1 MEPRERVYARHGNL
15 FKLIIQRALQ
25 ANVAVA
31 SSTNLRERMRSIDAR
46 VLSGHMIPGH
56 TPLWLQALHRVFQD
70 LAETE
75 RTEEGPVAYVATWY
89 LHAVYAPRCE
99 PGRTVRLRD
108 DPLNWQRTLSE
119 AWGDRYDSSR
129 PADLFWVSPAP
140 PTSLTDHVLGHILI
154 VQHLPAHSAATL
166 LTARVRD
173 QEGQTLRRV
182 AACIP
187 QASSAEDIVAAF
199 PIPGPLLRY
208 PRRVGRGQ
216 TFFDPNIP
224 TQVASGEGI
233 VIDIIDATLTSPAE
247 TNAEGTNFLQTHARL
262 TRQSTHSSPS
272 AEQALEERRCL
283 TVGQVAHTQR
293 PSFQEAK
300 QTVSLEETIPVFP
313 KVQVDF
319 RPV

>member
-1 MEPRERVYARHGNL
+1 MLP
-15 FKLIIQRALQ
+15 
-25 ANVAVA
+25 
-31 SSTNLRERMRSIDAR
+31 
-46 VLSGHMIPGH
+46 PGISMH
-56 TPLWLQALHRVFQD
+56 
-70 LAETE
+70 
-75 RTEEGPVAYVATWY
+75 
-89 LHAVYAPRCE
+89 VYAPRCE

-129 PADLFWVSPAP
+129 PADLFWISPAP
-140 PTSLTDHVLGHILI
+140 PSSLTDHVLGHILI
-154 VQHLPAHSAATL
+154 VQALPAHSVATL

-216 TFFDPNIP
+216 TFFDPNTP

-233 VIDIIDATLTSPAE
+233 VIDIIDTTLTSS
-247 TNAEGTNFLQTHARL
+247 TRHQYAEGINFLQTHAHR
-262 TRQSTHSSPS
+262 TRQPIYSSLPR
-272 AEQALEERRCL
+272 QYTIDERRCL

-293 PSFQEAK
+293 PSSQDAK
-300 QTVSLEETIPVFP
+300 QIICLEETIPVFP

-319 RPV
+319 KSGPTDPRGHPGNAVNEFLQAWPD